1 MRVRNQA
8 LLRMTAS
15 AMGVGLI
22 ACGGPATTSDGL
34 AKVTDSLCVTVQDGA
49 NFVVVDGRLMPVSA
63 APRAELVE
71 PIERVAEA
79 PIGWAKKLEK
89 TFTERGFAWMSL
101 RSRNGVATLTG
112 VAPNQEAK
120 ERAFLAAEQAI
131 LTHSKGRREIN
142 IVVDGI
148 AVDGGDQGVG
158 AALATLSQSDL
169 SLESCQ
175 AAFVETMQGRNVEFR
190 TSSAVIRSDSGR
202 LLDAVTGVAIL
213 CQDYEIV
220 VEGHTDARGS
230 DDINMELSEMRAKS
244 VREYLVGR
252 GVSSNSIEAVG
263 YGETRPINPDT
274 TPEAY
279 NMNRRTEFKVLER

>member
-1 MRVRNQA
+1 MRVRNQT

-15 AMGVGLI
+15 AMGFGLI

-63 APRAELVE
+63 LPAELVE

-79 PIGWAKKLEK
+79 PTGWAEKLEK
-89 TFTERGFAWMSL
+89 TFTERGFSWMSL

-112 VAPNQEAK
+112 VAPNSEAK
-120 ERAFLAAEQAI
+120 ELAFLAAEQAI
-131 LTHSKGRREIN
+131 LSHSKGRREIN

-148 AVDGGDQGVG
+148 AVDGGEQGVG
-158 AALATLSQSDL
+158 AALATLSQGDL

-175 AAFVETMQGRNVEFR
+175 AAFAETMQGRNVEFR

-202 LLDAVTGVAIL
+202 LLDAVTGIAIL
-213 CQDYEIV
+213 CRDYEIV

-252 GVSSNSIEAVG
+252 GVSSSSIEAVG

-279 NMNRRTEFKVLER
+279 DMNRRTEFKVLER